1 MKDFEHFPMTKKA
14 GRPAEVR
21 YNHNHDPVTGR
32 FVSAASVSKRYS
44 NGGAKPIDKSTE
56 IDYNKINEEI
66 KNNPI
71 ISDDIG
77 TAEKPVPVDIKSYRK
92 HALER
97 MEKRQIT
104 KENAQ
109 SYVDTSIIAFNQD
122 TAEAYYS
129 SSGVSVVRK
138 SDSELIT
145 TFSECDFDDGAKEII
160 KVANKYGL

>member
-1 MKDFEHFPMTKKA
+1 MPLTPTKKA

-21 YNHNHDPVTGR
+21 YNNCHNPINGQFCSGDSDYGGR
-32 FVSAASVSKRYS
+32 KSIVSSVSKRYS
-44 NGGAKPIDKSTE
+44 NGGAKTIDKSTE
-56 IDYNKINEEI
+56 TDYNKINEEI

-109 SYVDTSIIAFNQD
+109 SYVDTSIIAL
-122 TAEAYYS
+122 S
-129 SSGVSVVRK
+129 
-138 SDSELIT
+138 
-145 TFSECDFDDGAKEII
+145 
-160 KVANKYGL
+160 